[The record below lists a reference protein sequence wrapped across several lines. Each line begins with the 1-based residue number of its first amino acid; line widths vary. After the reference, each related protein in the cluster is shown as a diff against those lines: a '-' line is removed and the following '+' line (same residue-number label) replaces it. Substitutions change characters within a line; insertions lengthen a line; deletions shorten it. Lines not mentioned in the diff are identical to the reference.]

1 MIPFFG
7 AYIKTI
13 VSFLL
18 ISVLVEIITPEG
30 YKKYLNLVVGI
41 MLTMAVLN
49 PIISFMG
56 TNMDNLFGV
65 IDRKTEEIW
74 RGDERAVNSDYRDI
88 LYVTIFKEQLAQSIR
103 KDTDAQN
110 VEIILDESE
119 DNFGDI
125 YEIKLYKQE
134 EKTDTKIKNYLAGKY
149 GVTKENIEFIYQ

>member
-18 ISVLVEIITPEG
+18 ISVLVEIITPDG
-30 YKKYLNLVVGI
+30 YKKYLNLVMGI

-74 RGDERAVNSDYRDI
+74 RGDESAVNSDYRDI
-88 LYVTIFKEQLAQSIR
+88 LYVTIFKEQLVQSIR
-103 KDTDAQN
+103 NDMDAQN
-110 VEIILDESE
+110 VDIIIDESE

-134 EKTDTKIKNYLAGKY
+134 EKTDTKIKDYLAGKY